1 MKFLKTSTSVAMKSA
16 CSYNSAILSSQV
28 QKWKRILFSAS
39 LSCISNLGYISG
51 FSYVGGVDSYQ
62 KSTWSLGENY
72 IKEYNDWF
80 LEQQTE
86 FLLGRYQMVLMA
98 LSCFGLF
105 IFSNMLTIISKIYIH
120 PLWPYKLC
128 IVVN

>member
-1 MKFLKTSTSVAMKSA
+1 MKFLKTSTSVATKSA

-28 QKWKRILFSAS
+28 QKWKRIIFSS
-39 LSCISNLGYISG
+39 LHLSTAFNRDYISG

-86 FLLGRYQMVLMA
+86 FLLGRYQMVLVG
-98 LSCFGLF
+98 SVLF
-105 IFSNMLTIISKIYIH
+105 WFIYFF
-120 PLWPYKLC
+120 
-128 IVVN
+128 

>member
-1 MKFLKTSTSVAMKSA
+1 MLLQLGNPVITGTKMETYYL
-16 CSYNSAILSSQV
+16 
-28 QKWKRILFSAS
+28 LFSAS
-39 LSCISNLGYISG
+39 LSYIFNRDYISG

-86 FLLGRYQMVLMA
+86 FLLGRYEMVLMA

-105 IFSNMLTIISKIYIH
+105 IFSNMLTH
-120 PLWPYKLC
+120 
-128 IVVN
+128 

>member
-1 MKFLKTSTSVAMKSA
+1 MAMKSA
-16 CSYNSAILSSQV
+16 CFYNSAILSSQV
-28 QKWKRILFSAS
+28 QKWKRILFSS
-39 LSCISNLGYISG
+39 LRLSAAYLIVIIFSG

-105 IFSNMLTIISKIYIH
+105 IFSNMLTH
-120 PLWPYKLC
+120 
-128 IVVN
+128 